1 VAANKLEK
9 RERLNEGDQIMNKT
23 KCTGAIAIGLAFAL
37 LPTVS
42 TARTSADKPEAGSST
57 VTHESHFACDRL
69 ALDAEARRRHFEE
82 LGPALRALRESVQEL
97 SNGFEFRFPSDPK
110 TIAMVA
116 EWAAGERLCCPFLD
130 IQLRMER
137 EGGPFW
143 MRLTGRKGTKE
154 FIKADAAAWIKQ

>member
-1 VAANKLEK
+1 MET
-9 RERLNEGDQIMNKT
+9 QMMNKT
-23 KCTGAIAIGLAFAL
+23 NCIAAIAIGLAFAL
-37 LPTVS
+37 FSTVVM
-42 TARTSADKPEAGSST
+42 ARTSGDKPEAGSSN
-57 VTHESHFACDRL
+57 VSHESPFACDRL

-82 LGPALRALRESVQEL
+82 LGPALRTLRERVREL
-97 SNGFEFRFPSDPK
+97 SNGYEFRFPSDPK

-116 EWAAGERLCCPFLD
+116 EWAAGERLCCPFFD
-130 IQLRMER
+130 IQLRMQR

>member
-1 VAANKLEK
+1 
-9 RERLNEGDQIMNKT
+9 MTNKT
-23 KCTGAIAIGLAFAL
+23 NCIVAIAIGLAFTL
-37 LPTVS
+37 LSTVV
-42 TARTSADKPEAGSST
+42 TARTSGDKPEAGSSN
-57 VTHESHFACDRL
+57 VSHESPFACDRL

-82 LGPALRALRESVQEL
+82 LGPALRTLRERVREL
-97 SNGFEFRFPSDPK
+97 SNGYEFRFPSDPK

-116 EWAAGERLCCPFLD
+116 EWAAGERLCCPFFD

-137 EGGPFW
+137 EGGPVW